1 LSEVTDLPSVAAVA
15 RARVHTLSAGEQR
28 VCQAILADIA
38 WAVEATTT
46 QLGEVAGVSSATV
59 VRTAKSLGYR
69 GFPHLRVMLARDL
82 GTPRP
87 AADDDT
93 PAGVVRAFFETVAA
107 SAAELAPLVSDQR
120 IDAVVAALIA
130 APHILI
136 GGNGVS
142 APVAQDFAMR
152 LAAIGRPASAPTDAL
167 DQQIRARLL
176 APGDVCVIVSGTGA
190 TSNSL
195 RAAAAAD
202 AAGATVVAMTS
213 FAETPLSAYADI
225 ELVVGAQTAGLRD
238 ELYGQLRLPQ
248 AILVNAIVAA
258 VARADEGAGAAR
270 AKVFEVVAETLN

>member
-1 LSEVTDLPSVAAVA
+1 MLKLTDQPSVAAVA
-15 RARVHTLSAGEQR
+15 RSRANSLSAGERR
-28 VCQAILADIA
+28 VCEAILGDIA

-46 QLGEVAGVSSATV
+46 QIGDAAGVSSATV

-69 GFPHLRVMLARDL
+69 GFPHLQVMLARDL

-87 AADDDT
+87 AADDAT
-93 PAGVVRAFFETVAA
+93 PAGLVRAFFEMVAA
-107 SAAELAPLVSDQR
+107 SAAEMAQLLSDQR
-120 IDAVVAALIA
+120 IDAVVAALVA
-130 APHILI
+130 APRILI

-152 LAAIGRPASAPTDAL
+152 LAALGRPASAPTDAL

-176 APGDVCVIVSGTGA
+176 GPGDVCVIVSGTGA

-213 FAETPLSAYADI
+213 FAQTPLSALADI
-225 ELVVGAQTAGLRD
+225 ELVVG
-238 ELYGQLRLPQ
+238 
-248 AILVNAIVAA
+248 
-258 VARADEGAGAAR
+258 
-270 AKVFEVVAETLN
+270 